1 MGPKGNHKHD
11 RFGPLLNYI
20 VSRMTRRGRNR
31 SLKLQNMLVEKNS
44 FRSKNAS
51 FFERCL
57 YKSLNYLWGNCYS
70 SWTRPAAISS
80 ASRTVCC
87 LASSMLSLKA
97 RHCPGLDALLSF
109 LKAGSITAHFSS
121 TSSSATGATGW
132 LARCGTRRSTRCD
145 NR

>member
-51 FFERCL
+51 FL
-57 YKSLNYLWGNCYS
+57 TMPVLIVKYLWSKN
-70 SWTRPAAISS
+70 
-80 ASRTVCC
+80 
-87 LASSMLSLKA
+87 LEK
-97 RHCPGLDALLSF
+97 
-109 LKAGSITAHFSS
+109 SIFAKNLNIIH
-121 TSSSATGATGW
+121 
-132 LARCGTRRSTRCD
+132 D
-145 NR
+145 